1 MVLVAGEEVEE
12 NLGTY
17 PRRQAGNDSRPG
29 VATRESH
36 VGVAMEEEKAETDRV
51 RVGRPEGS
59 TLYIRAKQ
67 VQIN

>member
-12 NLGTY
+12 DLGTY

-36 VGVAMEEEKAETDRV
+36 VGVGVAMEEE
-51 RVGRPEGS
+51 
-59 TLYIRAKQ
+59 
-67 VQIN
+67 